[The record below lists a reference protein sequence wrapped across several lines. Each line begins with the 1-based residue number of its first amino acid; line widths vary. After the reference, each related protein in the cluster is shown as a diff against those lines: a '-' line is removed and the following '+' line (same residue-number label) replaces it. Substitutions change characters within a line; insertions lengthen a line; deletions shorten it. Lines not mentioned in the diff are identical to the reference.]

1 MSVGKLTQSTK
12 CVKVSLVTDAPPQD
26 SSTGSAVDER
36 RARIHDAAIRE
47 FSERGF
53 AGTSMGRI
61 AESAGMSRPALYQY
75 FKNKDD
81 LFASAFVALL
91 QGCADRA
98 LTALNGSGTTAQ
110 RLDGLLQGFEGDLWE
125 RLAASPHS
133 AELISRKSETQLH
146 AAVDEVMLR
155 FFDGVVTGVA
165 DLASLPRDDGRVG
178 AWIELLRLSPRGFKT
193 EEPTVEVFRQRLTD
207 LATMLAAAIDAT

>member
-1 MSVGKLTQSTK
+1 MAEAL
-12 CVKVSLVTDAPPQD
+12 QD
-26 SSTGSAVDER
+26 SSAMSVVDER
-36 RARIHDAAIRE
+36 RARIHEAAIHE

-53 AGTSMGRI
+53 AATSMARI
-61 AESAGMSRPALYQY
+61 ADSAGMSRPALYQY

-81 LFASAFVALL
+81 IFASAFVALL

-98 LTALNGSGTTAQ
+98 LAALNGAGSTAE

-125 RLAASPHS
+125 RLAASSHG

-146 AAVDEVMLR
+146 AAVDEVMR
-155 FFDGVVTGVA
+155 PFFEGVVTGVA
-165 DLASLPRDDGRVG
+165 ELAGLPRDDARVG

-193 EEPTVEVFRQRLTD
+193 EEPTVAVFRQRLTD
-207 LATMLAAAIDAT
+207 LATMLAAAIDAS